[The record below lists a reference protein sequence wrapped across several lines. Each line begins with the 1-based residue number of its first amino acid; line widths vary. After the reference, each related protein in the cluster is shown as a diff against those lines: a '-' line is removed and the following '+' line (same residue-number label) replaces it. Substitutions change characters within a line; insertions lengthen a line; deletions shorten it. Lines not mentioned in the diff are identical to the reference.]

1 MNFNSYSLHSHRL
14 ATGVLNQVSMSFEAF
29 LNYIRRQFGKVISF
43 WHYATRTPCL
53 QAVNL
58 AKPIWINYCPQPC
71 QQPLMRQ
78 PQPRM
83 LIRFKPDQPQ
93 VKLLQMNRRHF
104 HQVLE
109 QVEILVLGK
118 FHTFSTKIEFL
129 LQIKCFFILKDQRI
143 LDFKHKINFEAL
155 SELKNIFS
163 FMRTFLYSVLVLIF
177 MTTFPTQRL
186 VHCFNNRWRWR
197 RGHFNLAK
205 EHCNWAIR
213 GQPGFF
219 YLSLGCDF

>member
-1 MNFNSYSLHSHRL
+1 MAFTERMNFNFYSLNFHRL

-43 WHYATRTPCL
+43 WHFVTRTPCL

-71 QQPLMRQ
+71 QQPLLRQ

-109 QVEILVLGK
+109 QVEIPVLGK
-118 FHTFSTKIEFL
+118 FQNIQDKKINFL
-129 LQIKCFFILKDQRI
+129 CKLNVTSVQKHQRI
-143 LDFKHKINFEAL
+143 LDFKHKFILEAI
-155 SELKNIFS
+155 SELKNTFL
-163 FMRTFLYSVLVLIF
+163 FMRSFLYSVLVPIF
-177 MTTFPTQRL
+177 MTTFPTQ
-186 VHCFNNRWRWR
+186 VSSSF
-197 RGHFNLAK
+197 
-205 EHCNWAIR
+205 
-213 GQPGFF
+213 
-219 YLSLGCDF
+219 

>member
-1 MNFNSYSLHSHRL
+1 MWAIFVPISYFYSLHFHRL

-71 QQPLMRQ
+71 QQPPLRQ

-109 QVEILVLGK
+109 QVEIPVLGK
-118 FHTFSTKIEFL
+118 FQTFMIKIEFL
-129 LQIKCFFILKDQRI
+129 LQIKGVSIQKD
-143 LDFKHKINFEAL
+143 
-155 SELKNIFS
+155 
-163 FMRTFLYSVLVLIF
+163 
-177 MTTFPTQRL
+177 
-186 VHCFNNRWRWR
+186 
-197 RGHFNLAK
+197 
-205 EHCNWAIR
+205 
-213 GQPGFF
+213 
-219 YLSLGCDF
+219 